1 MENIKN
7 KIKKRITLRSGES
20 MGSSRCRGGEHAP
33 NGLAARAS
41 TGYAGAI
48 FEELCGFP
56 LPQLPDIFSDGLR
69 SVFLCRTFL
78 GHRLAAQ
85 ESLLHKPHCPVASSG
100 VQQLETPQQH
110 LRCMRTAISG
120 GVQCLQMCIC
130 IRAVRLS
137 RFVELS
143 QLSGGFLTES
153 SLVLRHSVACEV
165 PGKFQAVV
173 LSLSCLCCQRCDV
186 AEQLSRSVTQVRI
199 KTALQFGVAWK
210 LCRPLSSGRLL
221 LGSVS
226 YTHLTLPTICSV

>member
-1 MENIKN
+1 
-7 KIKKRITLRSGES
+7 

-41 TGYAGAI
+41 TGYAGHI

-56 LPQLPDIFSDGLR
+56 LPQLPDIVSDGLR

-85 ESLLHKPHCPVASSG
+85 ESLLHTPHRRLAPSG
-100 VQQLETPQQH
+100 VQQIETPQQQ
-110 LRCMRTAISG
+110 LCCMRTAIFG
-120 GVQCLQMCIC
+120 GIQCLQICIC

-153 SLVLRHSVACEV
+153 SLVLRHTVASHV
-165 PGKFQAVV
+165 LGDFQEFV
-173 LSLSCLCCQRCDV
+173 LSLSFFCCQRCDV
-186 AEQLSRSVTQVRI
+186 AEQLSRSVTQIRI
-199 KTALQFGVAWK
+199 KAARHFGVAWK
-210 LCRPLSSGRLL
+210 LCRPLSGGRLFL
-221 LGSVS
+221 R
-226 YTHLTLPTICSV
+226 